1 MFQAPSQLSKLFL
14 QFIDNIRENILN
26 DGNIYFPVIIYYF
39 HINKRC
45 ARVHARASS
54 LYNNK

>member
-26 DGNIYFPVIIYYF
+26 DGNIYFPVIIY
-39 HINKRC
+39 
-45 ARVHARASS
+45 
-54 LYNNK
+54 LYK